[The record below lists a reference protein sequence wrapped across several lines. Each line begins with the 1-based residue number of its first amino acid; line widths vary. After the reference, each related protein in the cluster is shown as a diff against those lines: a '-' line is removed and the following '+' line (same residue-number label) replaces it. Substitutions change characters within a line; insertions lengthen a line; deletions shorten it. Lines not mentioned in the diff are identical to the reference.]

1 MFLNLRIAVKSLAV
15 HKLRAALA
23 MLGVFLGALAF
34 SGVQHVSQA
43 LERKAELEAEKM
55 GPSLFAAVAG
65 QVRFSRSG
73 AMRLGQAK
81 RNFTEADARA
91 LADGVPSVLSMTPY
105 ATASL
110 TLRSDQAA
118 TTATVIA
125 AWPEYSEIR
134 DYHAEYGRFVTR
146 ADEEA
151 MARVLVLGRD
161 IAERLF
167 TRPEAALGRVVY
179 VGSADYRVVGVMEKK
194 GRDLAGDNQ
203 DEQAFL
209 PLSTYLRRVANQ
221 DFVSGAFLRLAPGAN
236 QGPALTAVEDAARAI
251 LRSRHH
257 LKPGQADDFTLLTAR
272 QAQELQFQALEL
284 VHTLGLI
291 ASSVCF
297 GVGGMG
303 ILSIMIL
310 MVRARRLEIGIR
322 RAVGGKRSQIL
333 GQFLLESGLMAGT
346 GGTLGVLSSLGL
358 TTAVSLLGDMPFVL
372 DPLLLAGTLAA
383 SAAIGL
389 LAGSY
394 PAWQAARVDILD
406 VLRL

>member
-134 DYHAEYGRFVTR
+134 DFHAEYGRFMNQ

-221 DFVSGAFLRLAPGAN
+221 DFVSGAFLRLAPGTN

>member
-15 HKLRAALA
+15 HKLRAILA

-65 QVRFSRSG
+65 QVRFSRNG
-73 AMRLGQAK
+73 ALRMGQAK
-81 RNFTEADARA
+81 RNFTEADAQA
-91 LADGVPSVLSMTPY
+91 LANGVPSVLAMTPY
-105 ATASL
+105 ASASL
-110 TLRSDQAA
+110 VLRSPLAA
-118 TTATVIA
+118 TTVSVIA
-125 AWPEYSEIR
+125 ARPEYADIR
-134 DYHAEYGRFVTR
+134 DFHAELGRFLSPG
-146 ADEEA
+146 DEES

-167 TRPEAALGRVVY
+167 GQAEAALGGTIYLR
-179 VGSADYRVVGVMEKK
+179 SADFKVVGVMERK

-203 DEQAFL
+203 DEQAFM

-221 DFVSGAFLRLAPGAN
+221 DFVAGAFLQLAPGAN
-236 QGPALTAVEDAARAI
+236 QGPALNAVEDAARSI
-251 LRSRHH
+251 LRQRHH

-297 GVGGMG
+297 AVGGMG

-358 TTAVSLLGDMPFVL
+358 TTLVSVFGNMPFVL

>member
-15 HKLRAALA
+15 HKLRAVLA
-23 MLGVFLGALAF
+23 VLGVFLGALAF

-65 QVRFSRSG
+65 QVRFARDG
-73 AMRLGQAK
+73 ALRLGQAK

-91 LADGVPSVLSMTPY
+91 LANGVPSVLAMTPY
-105 ATASL
+105 AAASL
-110 TLRSDQAA
+110 TLRSELAA
-118 TTATVIA
+118 TTVAIIA
-125 AWPEYSEIR
+125 AWPEYTEIR
-134 DYHAEYGRFVTR
+134 DFHAELGRFFDQ
-146 ADEEA
+146 AEEES

-167 TRPEAALGRVVY
+167 QRPEAALGRIVY
-179 VGSADYRVVGVMEKK
+179 LGSADYRVVGVMEKK

-221 DFVSGAFLRLAPGAN
+221 DWVTGAFLRLAPGAN
-236 QGPALTAVEDAARAI
+236 QGPALTAVEDAAREI
-251 LRSRHH
+251 LRRRHH
-257 LKPGQADDFTLLTAR
+257 LRPGQADDFTLLTAR
-272 QAQELQFQALEL
+272 QSQELQFQALDL

-291 ASSVCF
+291 ASTVCF
-297 GVGGMG
+297 AVGGMG

-322 RAVGGKRSQIL
+322 RAVGGRRSQIL

-346 GGTLGVLSSLGL
+346 GGTLGVLSSLAL
-358 TTAVSLLGDMPFVL
+358 TSAVSAFGDMPFVL

-389 LAGSY
+389 AAGSY